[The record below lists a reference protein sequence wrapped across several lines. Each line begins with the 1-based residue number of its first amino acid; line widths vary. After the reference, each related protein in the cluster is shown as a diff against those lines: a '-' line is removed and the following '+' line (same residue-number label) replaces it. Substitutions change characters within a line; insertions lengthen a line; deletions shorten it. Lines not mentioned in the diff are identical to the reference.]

1 MPTKLSRISIYVDP
15 EIREILD
22 DMANTEQRSLANM
35 ISVLIFEALKKRGK
49 LDVRDSGSENHRPPG
64 GSENHRDKNDSFA
77 VPEGNRAEGHP
88 TNQLRYRI
96 KRVQKNQEDL
106 EGKTGIIVSELA
118 KGEVRLELDN
128 GGEAILPMAYLEV
141 ID

>member
-1 MPTKLSRISIYVDP
+1 MNNFFEMPTKLSRISIYVDP

-49 LDVRDSGSENHRPPG
+49 LDVRDSSSENHRPPG
-64 GSENHRDKNDSFA
+64 GSENHRDQNDP
-77 VPEGNRAEGHP
+77 VEGYP

-96 KRVQKNQEDL
+96 KRVQKHQKDL

>member
-1 MPTKLSRISIYVDP
+1 MNNFFEMPTKLSRISIYVDP

-49 LDVRDSGSENHRPPG
+49 LDVRDSGSENHR
-64 GSENHRDKNDSFA
+64 DQNDNFA

-96 KRVQKNQEDL
+96 KRVQKHQKDL

>member
-1 MPTKLSRISIYVDP
+1 MNNFFEMPTKLSRISIYVDP

-35 ISVLIFEALKKRGK
+35 ISVLIFEALKTRGK

-64 GSENHRDKNDSFA
+64 GSENYRDQNDQ
-77 VPEGNRAEGHP
+77 AESYP
-88 TNQLRYRI
+88 TKQLRYKI
-96 KRVQKNQEDL
+96 KRVQKHQKDL

-118 KGEVRLELDN
+118 KGEVRLKLDN

>member
-1 MPTKLSRISIYVDP
+1 MNNFFEMPTKLSRISIYVDP

-35 ISVLIFEALKKRGK
+35 ISVLIFEALKARGK
-49 LDVRDSGSENHRPPG
+49 LDVRDSGSENHRSLG
-64 GSENHRDKNDSFA
+64 GSENHRDQKDQ
-77 VPEGNRAEGHP
+77 AESHP
-88 TNQLRYRI
+88 TKQLRYKI
-96 KRVQKNQEDL
+96 KRVQKHQKNL

-118 KGEVRLELDN
+118 KGEVRLKLDG
-128 GGEAILPMAYLEV
+128 GGEAILPMAYLQV